1 MSVLHVWIAFLLLIH
16 TMTFWRKLA
25 TLIYP
30 SWLNVHLHSLHPY
43 IEGPHSVCTFWS
55 NVNLIVTMIC
65 CFLEYTRIVRCV
77 LLSESTPDGIRPS
90 ENLSSKG
97 YTNRLLLISPIDDCF
112 FRQNRFRFGT
122 CICCQYGYLLI
133 LYSIGPCVGE
143 TCDSDKIESISL
155 IQV

>member
-65 CFLEYTRIVRCV
+65 CFPWVHSYCTVCPTVRKYSWRDLSKWELEFQRIHQPFMAHIPHWR
-77 LLSESTPDGIRPS
+77 LFLSTKP
-90 ENLSSKG
+90 
-97 YTNRLLLISPIDDCF
+97 ISIW
-112 FRQNRFRFGT
+112 T

-133 LYSIGPCVGE
+133 LYSIGPCMGE
-143 TCDSDKIESISL
+143 TCDSDKIELNSL
-155 IQV
+155 IWV